1 MSVTSFRP
9 DRQANET
16 RNLFVAIISPAP
28 IFSEALAEVFKSI
41 GEVRTFPARSGDT
54 AGLLRALSPDAVV
67 IGGED
72 ELEEAAAFAR
82 ETGVPLLYVSL
93 VPGTLR
99 IWTRAGWRHMEN
111 DSWTPESIRN
121 ALIGA
126 IYRPEGTGGKHEM
139 SEPPDIASAAAE
151 GRLVS
156 GQCIG
161 CGSKIRPGLLRLGS
175 VRCHDCRREQAVAR
189 YSRFAET
196 LETARQIATSPPSTL
211 PHSPLGEIQ
220 PSSERTSR

>member
-1 MSVTSFRP
+1 MSVTRSRP
-9 DRQANET
+9 NRQPSEA
-16 RNLFVAIISPAP
+16 RSLFVAIISPAP
-28 IFSEALAEVFKSI
+28 IFSQALAEILESI

-82 ETGVPLLYVSL
+82 ETGVPLLHVSL
-93 VPGTLR
+93 VPGMLR
-99 IWTRAGWRHMEN
+99 IWTRAGWRHIEDN
-111 DSWTPESIRN
+111 SWSPESIRN

-126 IYRPEGTGGKHEM
+126 IYRPEGTGGRHEM
-139 SEPPDIASAAAE
+139 SETPDIATAAAA

-161 CGSKIRPGLLRLGS
+161 CGAKIRPGLVRLGS

-196 LETARQIATSPPSTL
+196 LEPNRQVAPSPASTL
-211 PHSPLGEIQ
+211 PRSPLGEIR
-220 PSSERTSR
+220 PSVERT

>member
-1 MSVTSFRP
+1 MSGTRSRP
-9 DRQANET
+9 NRQPSGA
-16 RNLFVAIISPAP
+16 RSLFVAIISPAP
-28 IFSEALAEVFKSI
+28 IFSQALAEILESI

-82 ETGVPLLYVSL
+82 ETGVPLLHISL

-99 IWTRAGWRHMEN
+99 IWTRAGWRHIEDN
-111 DSWTPESIRN
+111 SWAPESIRN

-126 IYRPEGTGGKHEM
+126 IYRPGDTSGRHEM
-139 SEPPDIASAAAE
+139 SETPDIATAAAA

-161 CGSKIRPGLLRLGS
+161 CDAKIEPGLVRLGS

-196 LETARQIATSPPSTL
+196 LETARQVPPRAPSTL
-211 PHSPLGEIQ
+211 PRSPFGEIR
-220 PSSERTSR
+220 PSVERT